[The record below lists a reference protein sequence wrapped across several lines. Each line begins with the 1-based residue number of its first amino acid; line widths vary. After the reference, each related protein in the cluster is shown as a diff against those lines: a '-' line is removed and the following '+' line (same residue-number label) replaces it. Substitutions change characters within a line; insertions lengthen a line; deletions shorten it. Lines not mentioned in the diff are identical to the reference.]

1 MAGSATGAAAQQISP
16 FGGQVTSPSSSG
28 KGGGSVERPSTQP
41 APRPAAPTAFQ
52 PASGQNVFQ
61 QSASALQQAQQAAGN
76 LADFQASP
84 MQAAKL
90 APTATYGGA
99 NIGRASTMRG
109 VGQVGNINAPG
120 QIAVNQIASTDLG
133 AYMNPYIQSVVEL
146 GQQDIER
153 QRQMA
158 SNQLGAQAQSAG
170 AFGGSRQAV
179 QEAQLAS
186 EAMRQAGQLSAQ
198 QRQAGFQQ
206 ALQSS
211 QFDINQ
217 LQAARS
223 MASQQQMQARTL
235 NQQAAEAAAQRE
247 QAARAGNMQA
257 ANQFAQLQAQL
268 EQQAGL
274 SNQAAINAARQQ
286 QAQFQQAANQ
296 ATFGGQFQGAG
307 IRANAASQLGGLAQ
321 TGFGMGQSIQ
331 QQQVQQG
338 AMQQALQQQL
348 IDAARNQYLGF
359 TGAPLQSL
367 GLPLQAL
374 GVSPV
379 PQTQTSSRQPGLF
392 DYLTTFATA
401 ASGFSDPR
409 LKTNVQPKGEFRGV
423 KFYTWDW
430 NETAKGIV
438 DPKQPTFGVMA
449 DELQKTH
456 PHLVSKGED
465 GYLRVNYAQLSKE
478 LAEAA

>member
-1 MAGSATGAAAQQISP
+1 MAG
-16 FGGQVTSPSSSG
+16 
-28 KGGGSVERPSTQP
+28 
-41 APRPAAPTAFQ
+41 
-52 PASGQNVFQ
+52 ASNQNVFQ
-61 QSASALQQAQQAAGN
+61 QSAGALQQAGQTAGN
-76 LADFQASP
+76 LANFQVSP
-84 MQAAKL
+84 MQAAQL

-120 QIAVNQIASTDLG
+120 QIAVNQLASTDLG

-206 ALQSS
+206 ALQSG
-211 QFDINQ
+211 QFDIGQ

-257 ANQFAQLQAQL
+257 ANQFAQQQAQL

-331 QQQVQQG
+331 QQQMQQG

-359 TGAPLQSL
+359 TGAPQQSL

-379 PQTQTSSRQPGLF
+379 PQSTTQTGTRQPGLF
-392 DYLTTFATA
+392 DYLTMGATA
-401 ASGFSDPR
+401 ASGTNFAGKSDPR
-409 LKTNVQPKGEFRGV
+409 LKTNVQPKGEFKGV

-449 DELQKTH
+449 DELQETH
-456 PHLVSKGED
+456 PHLVEMGED
-465 GYLRVNYAQLSKE
+465 GYLQVNYAQLSKE